1 MSNYQLG
8 LIVQIAINALMGM
21 SVFTTLATGQLNLGA
36 AGFMAVGAYVASYM
50 TVQFGLPMFMA
61 IVIGSAAAALV
72 GFLVGFPALRLHGIY
87 LVMATFAFGLVV
99 ESFFLVFPP
108 TGEARGY
115 FGMPNISVT
124 LILVVTAVVLA
135 VVGWL
140 YRTEMWRA
148 FRATHDDEHAAL
160 LTGLNA
166 TSLKVVSFTLGGALA
181 GVAGALYAHWFV
193 YIEPGTF
200 GFLVSVYAVLYV
212 VLGGRHSYWGPI
224 LGAAG
229 LTLLPELARG
239 LREWRPAFIGAL
251 LMFILVFRPGGI
263 IGGRTRWVGRIR
275 RLLPGRAP

>member
-1 MSNYQLG
+1 MSNFQLG
-8 LIVQIAINALMGM
+8 LVVQIAINALMGM
-21 SVFTTLATGQLNLGA
+21 SVFATLATGQLNLGA
-36 AGFMAVGAYVASYM
+36 AGFMAVGAYAAAFA
-50 TVQFGLPMFMA
+50 TAKLGLPILIA
-61 IVIGSAAAALV
+61 IVVGATAAAIV

-99 ESFFLVFPP
+99 ESFFLVFTP
-108 TGEARGY
+108 TGGARGF

-124 LILVVTAVVLA
+124 MVLIVTAVVLA

-140 YRTEMWRA
+140 YRSEMWRA

-166 TSLKVVSFTLGGALA
+166 TSLKVTSFTLGGALA

-229 LTLLPELARG
+229 LTLLPELARD

-263 IGGRTRWVGRIR
+263 IGGRTRWIGRLR
-275 RLLPGRAP
+275 TWLPGRSA

>member
-1 MSNYQLG
+1 MSNFQLG
-8 LIVQIAINALMGM
+8 LVVQIAINALMGM
-21 SVFTTLATGQLNLGA
+21 SVFATLATGQLNLGA
-36 AGFMAVGAYVASYM
+36 AGFMAIGAYAASYV
-50 TVQFGLPMFMA
+50 TVELGLPLLVA
-61 IVIGSAAAALV
+61 LAAGATAAAVV

-99 ESFFLVFPP
+99 ESFFLVFRP
-108 TGEARGY
+108 TGGARGF

-124 LILVVTAVVLA
+124 MVLA
-135 VVGWL
+135 VSAIVLAAVGWL

-148 FRATHDDEHAAL
+148 FRATHDDEHAAM

-166 TSLKVVSFTLGGALA
+166 TSLKVASFTLGGALA

-200 GFLVSVYAVLYV
+200 GFLVSVFAVLYV

-229 LTLLPELARG
+229 LTLLPEFARG

-251 LMFILVFRPGGI
+251 LMLILVFRPGGI
-263 IGGRTRWVGRIR
+263 IGGRTRWVGQLRS
-275 RLLPGRAP
+275 LLPWRAS